1 MTTLRFAVI
10 GDPVHHSIS
19 PAMQRA
25 AFEEL
30 GIDATFEAV
39 RVRRDDLERCWPEL
53 IRRFDGMNVTAP
65 LKEGAAELVDTV
77 EGDAAV
83 ARSVNTVVN
92 DGDGMRGHSTDGDG
106 LLAAVARASGDASG
120 RAAVTG
126 PALVLGAGGAARAV
140 VAALVRRFVPVR
152 VWARRSEAA
161 TGLVWSMRRSG
172 DSHAA
177 ARTCPDL
184 RAGLGGARLL
194 VNATPVGGEQAP
206 GCLLDQDIELG
217 PEVVVGDLVYRPVR
231 TELLARAEA
240 AGCRAAFGL
249 DVLVEQGARSFE
261 LWTGLPAPISVM
273 REAAWQAAD
282 VASKPKEERSC
293 SAS

>member
-19 PAMQRA
+19 PALQRA

-30 GIDATFEAV
+30 GIDATYEAV

-65 LKEGAAELVDTV
+65 WKEGAAELVDTV

-83 ARSVNTVVN
+83 ARSVNTVVK
-92 DGDGMRGHSTDGDG
+92 DGDRLRGHSTDGDG
-106 LLAAVARASGDASG
+106 LLAALARASGDASG
-120 RAAVTG
+120 RAAVRG

-140 VAALVRRFVPVR
+140 VAALVRHSVPVR
-152 VWARRSEAA
+152 VWARRSEQA
-161 TGLVWSMRRSG
+161 TALVWSMWRSG

-177 ARTCPDL
+177 RACSDL

-194 VNATPVGGEQAP
+194 VNTTPVGGEQAP

-240 AGCRAAFGL
+240 AGCRAVFGR

-282 VASKPKEERSC
+282 VAPKPKEERSC